1 LLYVFNQD
9 HLTEPCVMQDKSFIS
24 SIRGKII
31 IAFLI
36 SLFALIGSYV
46 VNKLAFGEI
55 RDSVENL
62 SNPNR
67 KLITVNSI
75 FFEMNESE
83 KSFRNLVIND
93 ESARAFITHSGNM
106 KSLSDSLRVL
116 CYGNDYQVKLID
128 SISKFLDIREQLLL
142 NYVEFRRA
150 LKSNNNIFR
159 QTKLLDSIIS
169 LERAK
174 VDSVVFINEQK
185 KTTTKIDSV
194 AVNREGEKKGF
205 FRKLFGAAKKEPEK
219 MQQIIQREINV
230 QTDTIIHLKKDQISA
245 EVQQIIGDIEKE
257 QNIRRKRFFNRE
269 TELAAFEN
277 SFNNKITNLLSE
289 VQKDIVYQTG
299 LTHSQAEKSISRSSI
314 RIYVI
319 IASFFLFAA
328 ILFVLMLVDVTKSN
342 KYRQLLENAKDEAEF
357 HSLSRQRF
365 LSNMSHEIRT
375 PLQSI
380 IGYSEQIKDRQ
391 QPDRNYMDAIQHSSK
406 HLLHVINEILDYD
419 SINSGKFV
427 FEQKDFEI
435 RQTVWDVIS
444 ILSFQAEQK
453 GIELKCNEIAE
464 QHINGDPHRLKQILL
479 NLIGNAIKFTDKGF
493 VSLDVQHQVTGNK
506 EHYTFSVRDTG
517 IGIPFDMQDKIFE
530 QFEQINLPF
539 EQRYKGT
546 GLGLSIVKALVEG
559 QGGHISVK
567 SEPGKGAC
575 FTFGITYEKA
585 TDIIAI
591 SDNNSRPQQAYTGNV
606 WLVDDDNLI
615 LQLCSD
621 ILKKH
626 GVHYTAFHSAEA
638 LINYK
643 NDEKPDMILVDIR
656 MPGMNGI
663 QLFDH
668 IRKQYG
674 AAIKVIALTAQALP
688 EERAEILAHGFDS
701 ILLKPFTEPD
711 LMALFN
717 NDIVKVNSKNAP
729 QTFRFLNT
737 SPLENMLSGNKDDLI
752 HILQQ
757 YKTDTIADIKSAE
770 TALQAEDTAELSL
783 LLHRLSGRTSQ
794 IGSKELG
801 MQLRKLEIEA
811 HNNPEA
817 LNKDGIENAI
827 TDLRALMFEIDS
839 KIGLISD

>member
-1 LLYVFNQD
+1 
-9 HLTEPCVMQDKSFIS
+9 MQDKSFIN

-36 SLFALIGSYV
+36 SLIALIGSYV

-55 RDSVENL
+55 HESVENL
-62 SNPNR
+62 SNPGR
-67 KLITVNSI
+67 KLIAVNGI

-93 ESARAFITHSGNM
+93 QSFKSFITHSENM
-106 KSLSDSLRVL
+106 KLFSDSLRLL
-116 CYGNDYQVKLID
+116 CHDNYYQVKLID
-128 SISKFLDIREQLLL
+128 SISKYLDIREQLLL

-150 LKSNNNIFR
+150 LKSNNNIFK

-169 LERAK
+169 VQRAK

-185 KTTTKIDSV
+185 NTTTKIDSV
-194 AVNREGEKKGF
+194 AVNRESEKKGF

-230 QTDTIIHLKKDQISA
+230 QTDTIIHLKKDEISA
-245 EVQQIIGDIEKE
+245 EVQQIISDIEKE

-289 VQKDIVYQTG
+289 VQKDIIHQTG
-299 LTHSQAEKSISRSSI
+299 LTNSQAEESINRSSI

-319 IASFFLFAA
+319 IVAFFLFAA
-328 ILFVLMLVDVTKSN
+328 ILFVLMLTDVTKSN
-342 KYRQLLENAKDEAEF
+342 RYRQLLEHAKEKAEF

-375 PLQSI
+375 PLQSV
-380 IGYSEQIKDRQ
+380 IGYSEQINNQQ
-391 QPDRNYMDAIQHSSK
+391 QPDKNYIEAIQHSSK

-419 SINSGKFV
+419 SINSGKFI
-427 FEQKDFEI
+427 FEKKDFEI
-435 RQTVWDVIS
+435 GQTVSDVIS
-444 ILSFQAEQK
+444 ILNFQASKK
-453 GIELKCNEIAE
+453 GIELKCNQIAE
-464 QHINGDPHRLKQILL
+464 NHINGDPHRLKQILL
-479 NLIGNAIKFTDKGF
+479 NLIGNAIKFTDKGY
-493 VSLDVQHQVTGNK
+493 VSLDVQYQGTNDK
-506 EHYTFSVRDTG
+506 ENYIFKIQDSG
-517 IGIPFDMQDKIFE
+517 IGIPFDMQNKIFE

-559 QGGHISVK
+559 QGGHIEVE

-575 FTFGITYEKA
+575 FTFGIAYTKA
-585 TDIIAI
+585 TNPVVITNSI
-591 SDNNSRPQQAYTGNV
+591 SSPQPAYSGNV

-626 GVHYTAFHSAEA
+626 GIHYTAFHSAEA
-638 LINYK
+638 LMNY
-643 NDEKPDMILVDIR
+643 NAVETPDIILADIR

-663 QLFDH
+663 QLFDN
-668 IRKQYG
+668 IRTKYG
-674 AAIKVIALTAQALP
+674 TSIKVIALTAQALP
-688 EERAEILAHGFDS
+688 EERAEILAHGFND
-701 ILLKPFTEPD
+701 ILLKPFKESD
-711 LMALFN
+711 LMALFQ
-717 NDIVKVNSKNAP
+717 VNTVNTPTINYKQSFK
-729 QTFRFLNT
+729 FLNT
-737 SPLENMLSGNKDDLI
+737 TALESMLSGNKDDLI
-752 HILQQ
+752 SILRQ
-757 YKTDTIADIKSAE
+757 YQTDTVEDIRLIRTFLTDNNTS
-770 TALQAEDTAELSL
+770 ELSL

-794 IGSKELG
+794 IGSKDLG
-801 MQLRKLEIEA
+801 MQFRKLEIET
-811 HNNPEA
+811 HNNPEFV
-817 LNKDGIENAI
+817 NKDKIEQAL
-827 TDLRALMFEIDS
+827 TDIEILLEEIEE
-839 KIGLISD
+839 KIRMTDN